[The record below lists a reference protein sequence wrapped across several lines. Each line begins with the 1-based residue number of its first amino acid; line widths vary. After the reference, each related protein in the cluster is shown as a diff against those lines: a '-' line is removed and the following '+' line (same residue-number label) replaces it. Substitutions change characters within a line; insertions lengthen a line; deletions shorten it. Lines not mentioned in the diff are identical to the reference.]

1 MATTLQEKPLM
12 SDTMARR
19 RFAGIFQQQPARTEA
34 EREEAARLLEEARLA
49 LIGNNR
55 EAFDIACRGLGC

>member
-12 SDTMARR
+12 SDNAARR
-19 RFAGIFQQQPARTEA
+19 RFAGIFQQQPARTDA
-34 EREEAARLLEEARLA
+34 ERTEAARLLEEARLA

-55 EAFDIACRGLGC
+55 DAFDVACRGLGC